1 MPGDDVEGA
10 VRRALAVG
18 GVRGTADPEAR
29 RAVLAGIE
37 RRRAGRRVRH
47 RLLLAV
53 AAVVALGGGGAALV
67 STGSGRPV
75 ETAVG
80 GLAGCP
86 AVRIGDGPYRCAGS
100 VTLAPSARSPEPPG
114 AQAPTYGP
122 LDQSNGRR
130 SALHASG
137 SAASAPLA
145 SPTQQKEA
153 AVIPGKPSA
162 GSARPVAVPRGGL
175 LTVVLPAVSGV
186 PWPPPV
192 DPGGPLRLV
201 GHREDRQTRT
211 VVASYRAR
219 SAGAV
224 ILGARLPA
232 CGAPAVGPAPCVRD
246 GRSFRLEVVVEAGRA
261 R

>member
-80 GLAGCP
+80 GLRGCP
-86 AVRIGDGPYRCAGS
+86 AVRIGDGPALCAGS
-100 VTLAPSARSPEPPG
+100 VTLVPSARSLEPPG
-114 AQAPTYGP
+114 AQAPLYGP
-122 LDQSNGRR
+122 LDQSNGRT
-130 SALHASG
+130 ALHASR

-153 AVIPGKPSA
+153 SVIPGKPSA
-162 GSARPVAVPRGGL
+162 GSARPVAVPKGGL

-186 PWPPPV
+186 PWPTPV

-201 GHREDRQTRT
+201 GQRVDRQSRT
-211 VVASYRAR
+211 VVASYRALF
-219 SAGAV
+219 AGAV

-232 CGAPAVGPAPCVRD
+232 CTAPPAGPAPCVRD
-246 GRSFRLEVVVEAGRA
+246 GRSFRLEVVVVAGRA